1 MTDTPTRPHDQPGH
15 DQSVEQPP
23 VHEHPAHEHAP
34 HEHPAHEHAH
44 SPEEERGHN
53 LSLQC
58 WRAGQRARGLDDWA
72 KAVELGR
79 QAIELL
85 PNSPEPRFNLAVALT
100 GMASATGQPDL
111 HLAAA
116 QVFDEGRRLVP
127 EGGLV
132 RYATEAVAL
141 LEKRA
146 ADLAG
151 GPSYQYALGTHLAPL
166 GKLVRARRA
175 LDAVAADPTLGD
187 LARTALAEVPEPQV
201 PKAPPV
207 GRNDPCPCGSGKKY
221 KRCHGA

>member
-1 MTDTPTRPHDQPGH
+1 MTDTPTRGHEHPRHDQPAPGPAPH
-15 DQSVEQPP
+15 QHPP
-23 VHEHPAHEHAP
+23 HQHAP
-34 HEHPAHEHAH
+34 
-44 SPEEERGHN
+44 STDEERGHN

-58 WRAGQRARGLDDWA
+58 WRAGQRARGPEDWA
-72 KAVELGR
+72 RAVDLGR
-79 QAIELL
+79 QAVELL
-85 PNSPEPRFNLAVALT
+85 PGSPEPRFNLAVALT
-100 GMASATGQPDL
+100 GMAALSGQPEL

-146 ADLAG
+146 PDLDRG
-151 GPSYQYALGTHLAPL
+151 RSYQYALGTHLAAL

-175 LDAVAADPTLGD
+175 LESAAADPTLAD
-187 LARTALAEVPEPQV
+187 LARAALAEVPEPQV

-221 KRCHGA
+221 KKCHGA

>member
-1 MTDTPTRPHDQPGH
+1 MTDTPTL
-15 DQSVEQPP
+15 
-23 VHEHPAHEHAP
+23 P
-34 HEHPAHEHAH
+34 HEHTPHEHEHAH
-44 SPEEERGHN
+44 SPDDERGHN

-58 WRAGQRARGLDDWA
+58 WRAGQRARAAEDWLR
-72 KAVELGR
+72 AVELGR

-85 PNSPEPRFNLAVALT
+85 PSSPEPRFNLAVALA
-100 GMASATGQPDL
+100 GLAGASGQAEM

-146 ADLAG
+146 ADFGG
-151 GPSYQYALGTHLAPL
+151 GPSYQYALGTHLAAL

-175 LDAVAADPTLGD
+175 LESAAADPTLCD
-187 LARTALAEVPEPQV
+187 LAGAALAEVPEPQL

-221 KRCHGA
+221 KKCHGA